1 MNFLNMFSDEA
12 PISNSGYR
20 SSLYTDPS
28 IAQGVK
34 YLNYERDIK
43 NNLSENLKL
52 ISKTDGS
59 GLGSGKVING
69 KIYEGMETSQSSTP
83 DTPDTTST
91 DITEQ
96 IKNADIE
103 NLKLGYSFLTG
114 MYDEVLK
121 NFSQDYQGGIAN
133 SYVSANGTS
142 ISAQRQEL
150 VKLLQNIQ
158 GSISTINVQISD
170 VVKQRSKVNI
180 QQYYKIMDEIR
191 DVKNK
196 LIKTNNEIINLT
208 RMVDP
213 TSAIAEREE
222 THILSKQRYYMY
234 IFWFIITAIVIYV
247 MIANMFNP
255 DSSFSVLVICL
266 IILVCIFGFFVYDKI
281 TGSWYYSIKNGIRN
295 ISIPRIGNIVNFDPL
310 VSIKYTS

>member
-83 DTPDTTST
+83 GATSI
-91 DITEQ
+91 DVTEQ

-103 NLKLGYSFLTG
+103 SLKLGYSFLTG

-121 NFSQDYQGGIAN
+121 NFSKDYQGGIAN
-133 SYVSANGTS
+133 SYVGADGTS

-196 LIKTNNEIINLT
+196 LIKTNNEIIELNKI
-208 RMVDP
+208 VDP

-222 THILSKQRYYMY
+222 THNLSKQRYYMY

-247 MIANMFNP
+247 MIANMVNP
-255 DSSFSVLVICL
+255 DSSFSVLVVCL
-266 IILVCIFGFFVYDKI
+266 IILVCIFGFFIYDKI
-281 TGSWYYSIKNGIRN
+281 TGSWYYSIKNGITN
-295 ISIPRIGNIVNFDPL
+295 IHVPRIDNVINFDPL

>member
-1 MNFLNMFSDEA
+1 MNFSNMFSDEA

-52 ISKTDGS
+52 ISQTDGS
-59 GLGSGKVING
+59 GLGSGKVVNG

-83 DTPDTTST
+83 DASSIDV
-91 DITEQ
+91 TEQ

-103 NLKLGYSFLTG
+103 SLKLGYSFLTG

-121 NFSQDYQGGIAN
+121 NFSHDYQGGIAN
-133 SYVSANGTS
+133 SYVSADGTS
-142 ISAQRQEL
+142 VSAQRQEL

-158 GSISTINVQISD
+158 TSINTINVQVSD
-170 VVKQRSKVNI
+170 VVKERSKVNI
-180 QQYYKIMDEIR
+180 EQYYKIMDEIR

-196 LIKTNNEIINLT
+196 LIKANNDIIELNKI
-208 RMVDP
+208 VDP
-213 TSAIAEREE
+213 TSAVAEKEE

-247 MIANMFNP
+247 MIANMVNP
-255 DSSFSVLVICL
+255 DSSFSVLIICI
-266 IILVCIFGFFVYDKI
+266 IILVCIFGFFVYNKI
-281 TGSWYYSIKNGIRN
+281 TGSWYYSIKNGIR
-295 ISIPRIGNIVNFDPL
+295 SIHVPRIDNVINFDPL